1 MRKNLIISA
10 LIFSLTVM
18 SAPTALA
25 AYPRVS
31 LPVTQ
36 SVKFDDGSITLIP
49 PTSNSPGPWSA
60 SATDPTIARIN
71 GLVATI
77 LKAGSTGVTYT
88 QAASGNF
95 VSVSRVS
102 RLIVE
107 KVHQLSEL
115 GLPYLQLY

>member
-1 MRKNLIISA
+1 MRKNLIIGA

-49 PTSNSPGPWSA
+49 PTSNSPGTWSA
-60 SATDPTIARIN
+60 SATDPTIASIMD
-71 GLVATI
+71 L
-77 LKAGSTGVTYT
+77 
-88 QAASGNF
+88 
-95 VSVSRVS
+95 
-102 RLIVE
+102 
-107 KVHQLSEL
+107 
-115 GLPYLQLY
+115 LQPS